1 MYTIRGVCTCEMQ
14 SLSAWGLQQ
23 DFWRW
28 QLRVCHTHRLR
39 TDPTDLWEKPKAHSR
54 QLKLPKQKVRSSCE
68 LPSPRAEASL
78 LPQMEWLSMLSPEF
92 ARGTASSSLSSPC
105 PWDVQSSAA
114 FNQLMLKPKSSGTT
128 LWTSSASLTELE
140 ILFLPLKSLRKTDSL
155 AF

>member
-1 MYTIRGVCTCEMQ
+1 MRNAIAEC
-14 SLSAWGLQQ
+14 
-23 DFWRW
+23 
-28 QLRVCHTHRLR
+28 LRVAAGFLEMAASCLSHAPPAHRPRLQG
-39 TDPTDLWEKPKAHSR
+39 TDLWEKPKAHSR

-92 ARGTASSSLSSPC
+92 AWGTVSSSLSSPC

-114 FNQLMLKPKSSGTT
+114 FSQLMLKPRSSGTT
-128 LWTSSASLTELE
+128 LWTSRASLTELE
-140 ILFLPLKSLRKTDSL
+140 ILFLPLKSPRKTDYL

>member
-1 MYTIRGVCTCEMQ
+1 MHTRNAIAEC
-14 SLSAWGLQQ
+14 
-23 DFWRW
+23 
-28 QLRVCHTHRLR
+28 LRVAAGFLEMAASCLSHALPAHRPRLQG
-39 TDPTDLWEKPKAHSR
+39 TDLWEKPKAHSR

-78 LPQMEWLSMLSPEF
+78 LPQIQPGVAQHVNPEF

-105 PWDVQSSAA
+105 PWDMQSSAA
-114 FNQLMLKPKSSGTT
+114 FSQLMLKPKSSGTT